1 MKKYLSIIVFIILY
15 SCSGQTS
22 EGKKTEKLG
31 QESFEYN
38 SNGQDSLKVFL
49 IYGELA
55 PDGYLDEENPITEN
69 YGFKLKRVAGCEVEE
84 SMVNDVLKQNNTAL
98 IEMNKKY
105 GDDWIKEFEKKT
117 KYKLAIPF
125 F

>member
-1 MKKYLSIIVFIILY
+1 MY

-22 EGKKTEKLG
+22 EDKKIERLE
-31 QESFEYN
+31 QESFELN
-38 SNGQDSLKVFL
+38 SKGEDSLKVFL

-55 PDGYLDEENPITEN
+55 PYGYLDDENSITEK

-84 SMVNDVLKQNNTAL
+84 SMVRDVLKQNNTAL

-117 KYKLAIPF
+117 QYKLAIPF

>member
-1 MKKYLSIIVFIILY
+1 MY
-15 SCSGQTS
+15 SCSRQVP
-22 EGKKTEKLG
+22 KDEKLEKYD
-31 QESFEYN
+31 QESFGLN
-38 SNGQDSLKVFL
+38 SCDEDSLKVFL

-55 PDGYLDEENPITEN
+55 PDGYLDEENPITES

-84 SMVNDVLKQNNTAL
+84 SMVKDVLMQNNSAL
-98 IEMNKKY
+98 KEMNKKY
-105 GDDWIKEFEKKT
+105 GNNWMKEFEKET

>member
-1 MKKYLSIIVFIILY
+1 MY
-15 SCSGQTS
+15 SCSGQIS
-22 EGKKTEKLG
+22 EGVKTEKIG
-31 QESFEYN
+31 KESIEYN
-38 SNGQDSLKVFL
+38 SNGQDSIKVFL

-55 PDGYLDEENPITEN
+55 PDGYLDEENPITEK

-84 SMVNDVLKQNNTAL
+84 SMVTDVLKQNNTAL
-98 IEMNKKY
+98 NQMNKKY

-125 F
+125 